1 VYGLSDSVN
10 NKCLETLIKEGN
22 VEAVMRHFD
31 RLQNSV
37 AIEQQRYQN
46 WAADQTIKLK
56 QQLTE
61 KDATIAALI
70 KCIRL
75 LGGE

>member
-1 VYGLSDSVN
+1 MSDSVN